1 MQGTLGDVRK
11 READVLYGLVLL
23 FTYGQLFLIV
33 WDMLSM
39 IEGFGTLAAMA
50 GITDPGRIHSF
61 GEMTTM
67 YLGML
72 GLYIGRNAV
81 RQYQG
86 KDDAEALPRYV
97 FLKIQRGYFYLA
109 MWGTLCFVAY
119 MLKAFEVI
127 SRMPYELTITT
138 LGVAGGLF
146 GDKVL
151 KGFLDK
157 RTVRQLDTA
166 DAASTA
172 ADHGGSIMEYIEKNG
187 RITNNE
193 CQQLTGLGDTHSSNL
208 LSQLVQEGKIEQV
221 GEGRYTYYRMKGAK
235 S

>member
-1 MQGTLGDVRK
+1 
-11 READVLYGLVLL
+11 
-23 FTYGQLFLIV
+23 
-33 WDMLSM
+33 
-39 IEGFGTLAAMA
+39 
-50 GITDPGRIHSF
+50 
-61 GEMTTM
+61 MTTM

-86 KDDAEALPRYV
+86 KDDKEALPRYV

-138 LGVAGGLF
+138 LGVAGGLC

-157 RTVRQLDTA
+157 RTVRQMETA

-172 ADHGGSIMEYIEKNG
+172 ADHGGSIMDYIEKNG
-187 RITNNE
+187 RVTNAE
-193 CQQLTGLGDTHSSNL
+193 CQQVTGLKEAQACRVLEALQKEGRLEQKGGGRGVYYQKKGAGQSDRENGSSN
-208 LSQLVQEGKIEQV
+208 
-221 GEGRYTYYRMKGAK
+221 GR
-235 S
+235 